1 MMYPSTYLVSVSL
14 YLYQYLYLSSCICVC
29 ACAAVRSALY
39 AIRFKRKGQAN
50 KQIVAHYACCL
61 SQRTT
66 QERNKIATN
75 FSKKQICKIDQAI
88 TKKYLLQHVAKTS
101 YFQTAG
107 RNCATVHK
115 WYTKQTPQL
124 SCISYTFISL
134 LHCKFNRDQLR
145 TILGIS

>member
-75 FSKKQICKIDQAI
+75 FSKKNKF
-88 TKKYLLQHVAKTS
+88 AK
-101 YFQTAG
+101 
-107 RNCATVHK
+107 
-115 WYTKQTPQL
+115 
-124 SCISYTFISL
+124 
-134 LHCKFNRDQLR
+134 
-145 TILGIS
+145 

>member
-75 FSKKQICKIDQAI
+75 FSKKQICKIDKAI

-124 SCISYTFISL
+124 SCIA
-134 LHCKFNRDQLR
+134 KFNRDQLR